1 MGALTGILVFVIV
14 WWVVLFAVLPWGVET
29 EAAAPPGAPLSGM
42 AESAPKAPRIAMKML
57 ITTLISLGIWLAI
70 YLVVAYSGFSFREWA
85 KTM

>member
-1 MGALTGILVFVIV
+1 MGALTGILVFVVV

-29 EAAAPPGAPLSGM
+29 DAAPPPGTA
-42 AESAPKAPRIAMKML
+42 ASAPRTPRIAMKML

-70 YLVVAYSGFSFREWA
+70 YLIVAYSGFSFREWA

>member
-1 MGALTGILVFVIV
+1 MGALTGILVFVVV

-29 EAAAPPGAPLSGM
+29 DAAPPPGA
-42 AESAPKAPRIAMKML
+42 AASAPRTPRIAKKML

-70 YLVVAYSGFSFREWA
+70 HLAVAYSGFSFRDWA